1 MDPETKQK
9 WYGSDL
15 FLKQERSSSSSSG
28 PAAEADLR
36 SLKVAKTDEFFSASK
51 AMLLQQQRSNS
62 NGNGSGSLFP
72 DGQHMLS
79 FSSPYYHYPSST
91 SYAQNTEKDDML
103 KKRWVV
109 IDHLGYTSGGLNSAS
124 LHGALTGMRGPFTPS
139 QWMELEHQALIYKY
153 INANIPIPSNLL
165 FPIRKALDSAGFSA
179 FSAATLRPSTCEFL
193 SISLSHMLVY
203 TVLVKSNLVYVS
215 ILGRCAL
222 IVGWGGFHLGFSSN
236 ADPEPGRCRRTDGKK
251 WRCSRDAVA
260 DQKYCERHMNRGRHR
275 SRKPVESH
283 AGNSAASVAVK
294 FSPIDSSSS
303 SPSLA
308 VAVGGGASN
317 SLAELKSFQPQP
329 HPSSSAHVNRIHEAT
344 EGLSILSPL
353 SLKDS
358 NPYNPPSRPDFGGV
372 YSDSLLNPLQKP
384 PSESHQPSHRC
395 IEDNTQLSISIPTA
409 SDTLALSPL
418 RLSRDLDPTQME
430 LGLGFGSTITG
441 QTRGR
446 QTGYP

>member
-1 MDPETKQK
+1 MMDIGMVGLDGLVGSVSVSDSSCFASSLVSDHETKQK

-91 SYAQNTEKDDML
+91 SYAQNT
-103 KKRWVV
+103 
-109 IDHLGYTSGGLNSAS
+109 GYTSGGLNSAS

-179 FSAATLRPSTCEFL
+179 FSAATLRPSTL
-193 SISLSHMLVY
+193 
-203 TVLVKSNLVYVS
+203 
-215 ILGRCAL
+215 
-222 IVGWGGFHLGFSSN
+222 GWGGFHLGFSSN

-329 HPSSSAHVNRIHEAT
+329 HPSSSAHSTGFTKQLKASPSCL
-344 EGLSILSPL
+344 LS
-353 SLKDS
+353 
-358 NPYNPPSRPDFGGV
+358 
-372 YSDSLLNPLQKP
+372 
-384 PSESHQPSHRC
+384 
-395 IEDNTQLSISIPTA
+395 A
-409 SDTLALSPL
+409 
-418 RLSRDLDPTQME
+418 
-430 LGLGFGSTITG
+430 
-441 QTRGR
+441 
-446 QTGYP
+446 